1 MLVSIPLCS
10 TEHRRLNAEQK
21 LWFFFFLPLNL
32 MNESCVCLIS
42 HTLVALLTD
51 DLQRELRM
59 GLIVFCTAHR
69 ILLYKKKFLDL
80 HCPISDWKRKEDYQ
94 SLKVLSISLRWW
106 NNEQSLSTKAL
117 QIEVLAL
124 CVSRRDPGVFTP
136 VRNEG
141 LVAPKHTNLS
151 SKCWLPIDSGA
162 QCQQGDIFHFDWNS
176 LYLFYSSEA

>member
-1 MLVSIPLCS
+1 MLVSVPLCS
-10 TEHRRLNAEQK
+10 AEHRRLNAEQK
-21 LWFFFFLPLNL
+21 LWFFFFFAAEF
-32 MNESCVCLIS
+32 NEWKLCVFDKS
-42 HTLVALLTD
+42 HPCGTPD
-51 DLQRELRM
+51 RWP
-59 GLIVFCTAHR
+59 TAWTENGANR
-69 ILLYKKKFLDL
+69 ILYCTQNPVIQKKFLDL

>member
-10 TEHRRLNAEQK
+10 AEHRRLNK
-21 LWFFFFLPLNL
+21 KFWFFFLSLNL
-32 MNESCVCLIS
+32 TNESLCV
-42 HTLVALLTD
+42 
-51 DLQRELRM
+51 LQVTPLWHSWQMTYSVNWEWVYSYFVLRTES
-59 GLIVFCTAHR
+59 CYT
-69 ILLYKKKFLDL
+69 KKFLDL
-80 HCPISDWKRKEDYQ
+80 HCPVSDWKRKEDYQ
-94 SLKVLSISLRWW
+94 SLKVLSISLRCW